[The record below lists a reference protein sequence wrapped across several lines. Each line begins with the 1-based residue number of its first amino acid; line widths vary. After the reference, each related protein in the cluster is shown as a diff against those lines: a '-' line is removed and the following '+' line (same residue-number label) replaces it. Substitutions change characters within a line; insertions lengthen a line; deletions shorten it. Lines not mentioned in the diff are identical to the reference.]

1 FDEGGPGA
9 RHADDEDRRIVR
21 MSGPRVLQEPFGADR
36 LDRGENRAVRLEV
49 VADGGP
55 LAPLACLELRERG
68 VVVAEGLELRRE
80 GMPQV
85 QLPVDVVDGLR
96 EQCAQRSYP
105 ARIGPG
111 SPQLREHAVGL
122 EEAAVDANGALERG
136 LGTGEVAENPQ
147 RRAEV
152 VLEIRP
158 PRRERRR
165 TPERAR
171 RLPMRTAPGEHDAD
185 GVE

>member
-1 FDEGGPGA
+1 
-9 RHADDEDRRIVR
+9 
-21 MSGPRVLQEPFGADR
+21 
-36 LDRGENRAVRLEV
+36 
-49 VADGGP
+49 
-55 LAPLACLELRERG
+55 
-68 VVVAEGLELRRE
+68 
-80 GMPQV
+80 
-85 QLPVDVVDGLR
+85 
-96 EQCAQRSYP
+96 QRSYP

-185 GVE
+185 GVERERIARLERDGPLGRDPGLPVPSQHREAARV